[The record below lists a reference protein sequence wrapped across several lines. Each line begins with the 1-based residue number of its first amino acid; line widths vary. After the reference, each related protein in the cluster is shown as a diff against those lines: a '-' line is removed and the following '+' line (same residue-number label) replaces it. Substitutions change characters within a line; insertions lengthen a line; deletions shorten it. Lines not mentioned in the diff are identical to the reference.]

1 MNNLIHTLFNNQSDD
16 EYSSVVY
23 SCHGLVDLYNLF
35 FIYVPVLFNMPVF
48 IFVTVVY
55 VFLYMYT
62 VWDKY

>member
-1 MNNLIHTLFNNQSDD
+1 
-16 EYSSVVY
+16 VY

-62 VWDKY
+62 VWDKYS